1 MNERGYFGVG
11 IFHPK
16 FEVNQGTLWRSA
28 FAFGADFI
36 FTVGRRF
43 THQASDTPK
52 SWMSV
57 PMYHY
62 LDMDDLVAHLPHA
75 CPLVG
80 VELGEKSRPLD
91 RFCHPTR
98 CCYLLGAEDHGLPPA
113 VVDRCHHLVEVPG
126 LRTCLNV
133 ATAGSL
139 VMYDRKIQKAGTKT
153 ARRESA

>member
-1 MNERGYFGVG
+1 MNNRGYFSVG
-11 IFHPK
+11 IHHPK
-16 FEVNQGTLWRSA
+16 FECNQGTLWRSA
-28 FAFGADFI
+28 FAFGAAFI

-57 PMYHY
+57 PMFNFPT
-62 LDMDDLVAHLPHA
+62 LDDLVGHLPHG

-80 VELGEKSRPLD
+80 VELDEKARPLD
-91 RFCHPTR
+91 RFVHPAR
-98 CCYLLGAEDHGLPPA
+98 CCYLLGAEDHGLPPD
-113 VVDRCHHLVEVPG
+113 VLGRCHLLVQVPG

-139 VMYDRKIQKAGTKT
+139 VMYDRSIQKTGTKT